1 LARHVWSV
9 EVVEEFGAEAQTL
22 LRTLG
27 HENVTVRIGDG
38 SRGWP
43 EHAPFDCILVTAAAE
58 RMPQA
63 LVQQLKPGGRMVLP
77 VGPAEM
83 QHLTLVEKS
92 ASGSV
97 SERGI
102 IPVRFTQLEIA

>member
-1 LARHVWSV
+1 
-9 EVVEEFGAEAQTL
+9 
-22 LRTLG
+22 
-27 HENVTVRIGDG
+27 
-38 SRGWP
+38 
-43 EHAPFDCILVTAAAE
+43 
-58 RMPQA
+58 
-63 LVQQLKPGGRMVLP
+63 
-77 VGPAEM
+77 M